1 MSTLRR
7 LVDDA
12 LWGPESPARLD
23 FARRALAV
31 LIALRVGV
39 GPYQEL
45 ARLPDPLFDPV
56 PILAWLPS
64 MPPRLVIAIVQVAVV
79 VAVIGVTFRR
89 YPRASFAVAWVG
101 YLFVA
106 ALWGSRGKV
115 VHNDLLLLWAA
126 APFLAAPRVDDA
138 SDPVPS
144 RRTGWPVR
152 VSIVVVALIYVFAG
166 YHKLRRSGPS
176 WVYSDNME
184 WVMLWGPA
192 YGAPG
197 LKAVTDWVGSNA
209 IAARVSAAFIIGL
222 ELVFPLAIW
231 HRRIR
236 PLIALAAVLLH
247 AGTWVLLGLDYWA
260 WAATVV
266 IVLIDWPA
274 LWFRRRPD
282 WVRVG
287 GAVDA
292 CS

>member
-1 MSTLRR
+1 MTIVRR
-7 LVDDA
+7 LIDAA
-12 LWGPESPARLD
+12 LWGAESPARLD
-23 FARRALAV
+23 FTRRALAL
-31 LIALRVGV
+31 LIAFRIGL

-45 ARLPDPLFDPV
+45 AELPDPLFDPV
-56 PILAWLPS
+56 PILAWLSGMPS
-64 MPPRLVIAIVQVAVV
+64 RLVIAVVEIVVI
-79 VAVIGVTFRR
+79 VAVIALTFRR

-126 APFLAAPRVDDA
+126 APFLAAPRLDDPGDT
-138 SDPVPS
+138 SPS

-152 VSIVVVALIYVFAG
+152 VSIVVIALIYFFAG

-176 WVYSDNME
+176 WVYGENME

-197 LKAVTDWVGSNA
+197 LKAVTDWVGSNP

-222 ELVFPLAIW
+222 ELAFPLAIW

-236 PLIALAAVLLH
+236 PLIALTAVVLH

-274 LWFRRRPD
+274 ILERARR
-282 WVRVG
+282 
-287 GAVDA
+287 
-292 CS
+292 

>member
-1 MSTLRR
+1 MRRAQVSTLRR
-7 LVDDA
+7 LLDDA

-23 FARRALAV
+23 FVRRALVV
-31 LIALRVGV
+31 LIAIRAGI

-45 ARLPDPLFDPV
+45 ARLPDALFDPV
-56 PILAWLPS
+56 PILAFQPS
-64 MPPRLVIAIVQVAVV
+64 MPSRAVIAVVQIAVAAAAALVI
-79 VAVIGVTFRR
+79 FRK
-89 YPRASFAVAWVG
+89 YPRAAFAVAWAG

-126 APFLAAPRVDDA
+126 APFLVAPTVDDA
-138 SDPVPS
+138 KDTAPS

-152 VSIVVVALIYVFAG
+152 VSIVVIALIYAFAG

-176 WVYSDNME
+176 WVYGENME

-197 LKAVTDWVGSNA
+197 LKAVTDWVGSNPV
-209 IAARVSAAFIIGL
+209 AARMSAAFIIGL

-231 HRRIR
+231 HRRLR
-236 PLIALAAVLLH
+236 PAIAIAAIVLH

-260 WAATVV
+260 WAATVA

-274 LWFRRRPD
+274 LARSRR
-282 WVRVG
+282 
-287 GAVDA
+287 
-292 CS
+292 

>member
-1 MSTLRR
+1 MRRRRMSTLRR

-23 FARRALAV
+23 FVHRALAL
-31 LIALRVGV
+31 LIAFRVGI

-45 ARLPDPLFDPV
+45 ARLPDALFDPV

-64 MPPRLVIAIVQVAVV
+64 MPPRLVIAVAQVV
-79 VAVIGVTFRR
+79 VIAAVALVIFRKF
-89 YPRASFAVAWVG
+89 PRAAFAVAWVG

-126 APFLAAPRVDDA
+126 APFLAAPHVGDA
-138 SDPVPS
+138 SDRAPS

-152 VSIVVVALIYVFAG
+152 VSIVVIALIYVFAG

-176 WVYSDNME
+176 WVYGENME

-197 LKAVTDWVGSNA
+197 LKAVTDWVGSNPL
-209 IAARVSAAFIIGL
+209 AARVSAAFIIGF

-231 HRRIR
+231 HRKIR
-236 PLIALAAVLLH
+236 PLIAIGAVVLH
-247 AGTWVLLGLDYWA
+247 GGTWVLLGLDYWA

-266 IVLIDWPA
+266 IVLIDWPGLRSRA
-274 LWFRRRPD
+274 TGR
-282 WVRVG
+282 
-287 GAVDA
+287 
-292 CS
+292 

>member
-1 MSTLRR
+1 MTTLRR

-23 FARRALAV
+23 FTRRALAV
-31 LIALRVGV
+31 LIALRVGI

-45 ARLPDPLFDPV
+45 AELPDALFDPV
-56 PILAWLPS
+56 PILGWLSS
-64 MPPRLVIAIVQVAVV
+64 MPPRAVV
-79 VAVIGVTFRR
+79 ALAQVVVVCAVGALILRR
-89 YPRASFAVAWVG
+89 FPRASFAIAWLG

-126 APFLAAPRVDDA
+126 APFLAAPVVEDRWDTT
-138 SDPVPS
+138 PS

-152 VSIVVVALIYVFAG
+152 VSIVVVALIYLFAG

-176 WVYSDNME
+176 WVYGDNME

-197 LKAVTDWVGSNA
+197 WRAVTDWVGSNA
-209 IAARVSAAFIIGL
+209 LAARVSAAFIIGL
-222 ELVFPLAIW
+222 ELVFPLVIW
-231 HRRIR
+231 HRRVR
-236 PLIALAAVLLH
+236 PLVAAAAVVLH

-260 WAATVV
+260 WAATVA

-274 LWFRRRPD
+274 LWAGWRSP
-282 WVRVG
+282 
-287 GAVDA
+287 ALSTA
-292 CS
+292 

>member
-23 FARRALAV
+23 FTRRALAV
-31 LIALRVGV
+31 LIAFRVGI

-45 ARLPDPLFDPV
+45 AELPDALFDPV
-56 PILAWLPS
+56 PILVWLSS
-64 MPPRLVIAIVQVAVV
+64 MPPRYVIAAVQVVVVLAVV
-79 VAVIGVTFRR
+79 ALIFRKF
-89 YPRASFAVAWVG
+89 PRASFAVAWAG
-101 YLFVA
+101 FLFVA

-115 VHNDLLLLWAA
+115 VHNDLLLLWGA
-126 APFLAAPRVDDA
+126 APFLAAPGINQPDDA
-138 SDPVPS
+138 APS

-152 VSIVVVALIYVFAG
+152 VSIVVVALIYLFAG

-176 WVYSDNME
+176 WVYGDNME

-197 LKAVTDWVGSNA
+197 WKAVTDWVGTNA
-209 IAARVSAAFIIGL
+209 LAARLSAAFIIGL

-231 HRRIR
+231 HRWIR
-236 PLIALAAVLLH
+236 PLIAVAAVVLH

-260 WAATVV
+260 WAATVA

-274 LWFRRRPD
+274 VWARRRAP
-282 WVRVG
+282 
-287 GAVDA
+287 ALSPA
-292 CS
+292 